1 VKNAKPF
8 RVLKNGNMVDVIKKI
23 NPIHGQGTHNTI
35 NIQLRRNNNGQN
47 QNNSEQNSVEIDGNS
62 NSNMQ

>member
-1 VKNAKPF
+1 MS
-8 RVLKNGNMVDVIKKI
+8 KNGNVVDVIKKI
-23 NPIHGQGTHNTI
+23 NPVPGQGTHNTI
-35 NIQLRRNNNGQN
+35 RIQLRRNNNDQY